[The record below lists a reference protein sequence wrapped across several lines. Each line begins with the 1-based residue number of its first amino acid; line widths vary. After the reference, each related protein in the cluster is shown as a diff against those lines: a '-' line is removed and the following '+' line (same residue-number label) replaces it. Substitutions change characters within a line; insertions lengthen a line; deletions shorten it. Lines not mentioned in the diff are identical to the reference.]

1 MRFSLIP
8 CVALL
13 LAAASATHAQTP
25 AAAAEAT
32 LEYTVEQRDTLIWLG
47 KHLLVDPAAWPEV
60 ARTNRLPNPNYIVP
74 GQKLRIP
81 ARLLRSVDVPATLV
95 AASGDVKVDGKP
107 ALSGAAVNP
116 GQTITTADA
125 SSAILQLGDGS
136 RVKVMPGTETQL
148 GQNRRYQLKANRNAS
163 AAEDSDGLFASTMR
177 LVRGSVDMAASKVPR
192 AKPLEVTTPTA
203 VIGVRGTEY
212 RVHHDNQGVGTSR
225 TEVLEGKVQA
235 DIVAAGKPGAALN
248 EGFGAVMPTGA
259 KEPAVAALADAPKL
273 PAFTQRFERPMV
285 RFTLPGETLPLRLQ
299 VAEDPLF
306 ERIVKDQRIAPGG
319 EIRVAGLADG
329 TWHLRAR
336 RVDTNGLEG
345 RDAKASFVLHAR
357 PEPPVGIAPSQG
369 AKVPVGD
376 VQMAW
381 AENTEAGSYRLQVAK
396 DASFQTLVREGD
408 AILGAQT
415 KVKFED
421 TGTYHWRMAS
431 VRPNGDRG
439 PWGDARQFEVKPMPA
454 SPEGGLSSDGK
465 HIKLSWSARSE
476 DKQQVELSRSPDF
489 TDVIARSELAQSEWA
504 IDSPGLP
511 GAYYFRYRS
520 VEPDGYITPWSSMLK
535 IEIPR
540 DWAFLW
546 YFVPFV
552 LAL

>member
-1 MRFSLIP
+1 MRFSFTP
-8 CVALL
+8 CAGLL
-13 LAAASATHAQTP
+13 LAAASATVAQAP

-47 KHLLVDPAAWPEV
+47 KNLLVDPSAWPEV
-60 ARTNRLPNPNYIVP
+60 ARTNRLPNPNHIVP
-74 GQKLRIP
+74 GQRLRIP

-95 AASGDVKVDGKP
+95 AASGDVRVDGK
-107 ALSGAAVNP
+107 AAAAGAAINP
-116 GQTITTADA
+116 GQTITTAEA
-125 SSAILQLGDGS
+125 STAILQLGDGS
-136 RVKVMPGTETQL
+136 RVKVMPGTETLL
-148 GQNRRYQLKANRNAS
+148 GQNRRYQLKANR
-163 AAEDSDGLFASTMR
+163 AAAPVEESDGLFASTMR

-212 RVHHDNQGVGTSR
+212 RVHHDSEGVGTSR

-235 DIVAAGKPGAALN
+235 DITASSKPGAALN

-259 KEPAVAALADAPKL
+259 KEPVVAALAEAPKL
-273 PAFTQRFERPMV
+273 PVFTSRFERPMV
-285 RFTLPGETLPLRLQ
+285 RFTIQGETLPLRLQ

-306 ERIVKDQRIAPGG
+306 ERIVKDQRVAPGG
-319 EIRVAGLADG
+319 DVRIAGLADG

-336 RVDTNGLEG
+336 RVDANGLEG
-345 RDAKASFVLHAR
+345 RDAKATFVLHAR
-357 PEPPVGIAPSQG
+357 PEPPAGIAPAQRT
-369 AKVPVGD
+369 KVPVGEI
-376 VQMAW
+376 QMAW

-396 DASFQTLVREGD
+396 DAEFQKLVKEADGVV
-408 AILGAQT
+408 GAQT
-415 KVKFED
+415 KVKVEE

-439 PWGDARQFEVKPMPA
+439 PWGDAKQFEVRPSPA
-454 SPEGGLSSDGK
+454 GPEGGLTGDGK
-465 HIKLSWSARSE
+465 QMKLSWSARSE
-476 DKQQVELSRSPDF
+476 DRQQVELSRNADF
-489 TDVIARSELAQSEWA
+489 TDVVARAELAQSEWA
-504 IDSPGLP
+504 IDSPGVP

-520 VEPDGYITPWSSMLK
+520 VEPDGYITPWSSTLK
-535 IEIPR
+535 MEIPR
-540 DWAFLW
+540 DWSFLW